1 MTSQPTVSSHTF
13 LDCGDHEIVTV
24 DWKRLPDGKRVNPA
38 FGGSR
43 SLVRFDRQSPGGHVS
58 VEFPN
63 FTGTDD
69 RKFVREVDIN
79 AGLK

>member
-1 MTSQPTVSSHTF
+1 MEI
-13 LDCGDHEIVTV
+13 LEIVTV